1 MPDIL
6 HRVTIKSPSPGETY
20 KALTTPE
27 GLAGWW
33 TTNTELGG
41 DAIHFRFGENEN
53 IDMKVL
59 DQDPDRRV
67 ALASGRRPTGLDRHQ
82 GRLGPSA
89 GRRLD
94 GRLVQARGLAA
105 SPCEFMHACTTK
117 WGLFLM
123 SLKSLVETG
132 KGAPWPNDVKVQ
144 IGH

>member
-20 KALTTPE
+20 KALTTHD

-41 DAIHFRFGENEN
+41 DEIHFRFGENEN

-59 DQDPDRRV
+59 GQDPDRSVLWQVVGGPKDWIGTKVAWDLRQDGDWTV
-67 ALASGRRPTGLDRHQ
+67 ALFKHEGWREPG
-82 GRLGPSA
+82 
-89 GRRLD
+89 
-94 GRLVQARGLAA
+94 
-105 SPCEFMHACTTK
+105 EFMHACSTK
-117 WGLFLM
+117 WALFLM

-132 KGAPWPNDVKVQ
+132 KGSPWPNDVKVQ